1 MVNTALTIWSSL
13 STATRQHQ
21 STTIS
26 TNQKR
31 FNISQLSLTV
41 RNTFIQ
47 SNINN
52 HHVSD
57 NLQVLFNVISVS
69 VWPAF
74 KCYMLKNKIS
84 LKCTNTNALA
94 SKVLLS
100 QKSSFAGNTDWS
112 DRVFNESWQFISLMC
127 HVKGWSWSVSI
138 ISPVST
144 DQCLQSHDHD
154 TCVWWILL
162 PQSHVTISV
171 TDHAYHW
178 PITAQLCSTWHCVN
192 QSEPS
197 FESRDL
203 FSTNQSWDGV
213 CCSGSDTWYSVM
225 RQLCLQWPKFNNIDT
240 RWWHQGHSGH
250 GNILM
255 IFGTKYSTCFSD
267 FYKKQKS

>member
-1 MVNTALTIWSSL
+1 
-13 STATRQHQ
+13 
-21 STTIS
+21 
-26 TNQKR
+26 
-31 FNISQLSLTV
+31 
-41 RNTFIQ
+41 
-47 SNINN
+47 
-52 HHVSD
+52 
-57 NLQVLFNVISVS
+57 
-69 VWPAF
+69 
-74 KCYMLKNKIS
+74 
-84 LKCTNTNALA
+84 
-94 SKVLLS
+94 
-100 QKSSFAGNTDWS
+100 
-112 DRVFNESWQFISLMC
+112 MC

-197 FESRDL
+197 IESRDL

-267 FYKKQKS
+267 FYKKQKSYSYVRLYFQKNRYWNFQMWVFDHIFIFWRFCPKICCPYTYFISKKISMENMENLINFYWKPSLNKFVLHSIEYNYESMSLWIINKC